1 MIVFP
6 NIKINIGLNIVGKR
20 CDGYHNLET
29 VFYPV
34 GLCDALELVP
44 SDSGKN
50 SFQCEGIDLNCA
62 HSDNLVV
69 KAYDILKADYDLPNI
84 DIELIKRIPSGAG
97 LGGGSSDASFMLRAL
112 NALFDM
118 GLSNEQLKDYAL
130 KLGADCPFFIEN
142 KPMYA
147 TGIGE
152 IMVDVNLSLKGY
164 YILIVKPDIFISTKE
179 AFAGVEPHKNVR
191 DLKNDILL
199 PVEEWKY
206 CIKNDFEESIFPNH
220 PELENIKSELYNIGA
235 KYASMSGSGS
245 AIYGLF
251 DFLPDDIDILFS
263 NCYLWSSLL
272 D

>member
-6 NIKINIGLNIVGKR
+6 NIKINIGLNIVEKR
-20 CDGYHNLET
+20 HDGYHNLET

-34 GLCDALELVP
+34 GLCDALEVVS
-44 SDSGKN
+44 SDSGN
-50 SFQCEGIDLNCA
+50 DSFKCEGVNLNCA
-62 HSDNLVV
+62 NSDNLVV
-69 KAYDILKADYDLPNI
+69 KAYNILKTDYNLPNI
-84 DIELIKRIPSGAG
+84 DIELIKKIPSGAG
-97 LGGGSSDASFMLRAL
+97 LGGGSSDASFMLKTINKMFGL
-112 NALFDM
+112 
-118 GLSNEQLKDYAL
+118 GLSVEQLKAYAL
-130 KLGADCPFFIEN
+130 KLGADCPFFIVN
-142 KPMYA
+142 KPAFA

-152 IMVDVNLSLKGY
+152 ILEEVNLSLKGY

-179 AFAGVEPHKNVR
+179 AFAGVEPHKSTR

-199 PVEEWKY
+199 TVEDWKY
-206 CIKNDFEESIFPNH
+206 YIRNDFEKSIFPNH

-245 AIYGLF
+245 ALYGLF
-251 DFLPDDIDILFS
+251 DFLPNDIDILFS